1 MLNHYFKYPGVLR
14 RMRLGPL
21 GAEIDR
27 VAEHLE
33 RTGYTYFSAKR
44 YLSLIASFSRYAL
57 QSGCVQVTAVDHAL
71 VERFLRE
78 LRCRAVLL
86 PPPARPSATCFAT
99 SADIQAQSVCR
110 RRNNAMQCC

>member
-33 RTGYTYFSAKR
+33 RVGYAYLSAKR
-44 YLSLIASFSRYAL
+44 YLSLIAGFSR
-57 QSGCVQVTAVDHAL
+57 
-71 VERFLRE
+71 
-78 LRCRAVLL
+78 
-86 PPPARPSATCFAT
+86 
-99 SADIQAQSVCR
+99 
-110 RRNNAMQCC
+110 